1 MPKVCNTAANSSRA
15 GSGRSR
21 DCYRVAHVLVPRT
34 DPSPLWRLAHFAR
47 NMRCYFGSIVGSPPG
62 LPGGGMTGVLPE
74 PGGGGTSICGSTPR
88 GGRMTPLERSSR
100 SLRSS
105 AGGACPSVSVF
116 GVRSRSDMVGCP
128 HACAIIVAATMA
140 ADIHASAMVARAT
153 AVSFP
158 VRFTNR
164 THANT
169 IGFHCARVGRP
180 PRTGHKQ
187 KIFQRLHNPSQ
198 SRHAAL

>member
-1 MPKVCNTAANSSRA
+1 
-15 GSGRSR
+15 
-21 DCYRVAHVLVPRT
+21 
-34 DPSPLWRLAHFAR
+34 
-47 NMRCYFGSIVGSPPG
+47 
-62 LPGGGMTGVLPE
+62 MTGVLPE
-74 PGGGGTSICGSTPR
+74 PGGGGTCISGSTPR

-128 HACAIIVAATMA
+128 HASAIIVAATMP
-140 ADIHASAMVARAT
+140 ADIHVSAMVARAT

-169 IGFHCARVGRP
+169 IGFHCARFGRP
-180 PRTGHKQ
+180 PGTGRKQ
-187 KIFQRLHNPSQ
+187 KIFQRLHNPVTLPYRLAFTRDRPALRAVASVPYPTDEQ
-198 SRHAAL
+198 ARMSRPALDLRCELIGSLAVTLPGVTLMNIHLLD